1 MTYFD
6 PLKVKV
12 AQVERLKRK
21 AEGYESDED
30 EAGNKTKTNKQE
42 TLEAVKEEVKD
53 YMAVV
58 ESLRKKMET
67 IEGNIATEEKTNKLL
82 QEFTG

>member
-30 EAGNKTKTNKQE
+30 EAGNKTKTNK
-42 TLEAVKEEVKD
+42 
-53 YMAVV
+53 
-58 ESLRKKMET
+58 
-67 IEGNIATEEKTNKLL
+67 
-82 QEFTG
+82 

>member
-1 MTYFD
+1 M
-6 PLKVKV
+6 
-12 AQVERLKRK
+12 
-21 AEGYESDED
+21 
-30 EAGNKTKTNKQE
+30 
-42 TLEAVKEEVKD
+42 KEEVKD

>member
-1 MTYFD
+1 VTYFD